1 MFRPG
6 KIANLAQDISDL
18 FRAVAGSTV
27 LQQPIKLVFNLCQRE
42 GGEVGLQQRPTR
54 ARLELDRH
62 QLAHAVA
69 LSELTDRVGVVA

>member
-1 MFRPG
+1 MFRTG
-6 KIANLAQDISDL
+6 QVANFTQDISDL
-18 FRAVAGSTV
+18 FRAVIGSTV
-27 LQQPIKLVFNLCQRE
+27 LQQSIKLVFHLCQRE

-62 QLAHAVA
+62 QPTHAVA